1 MADAP
6 LKEIAKP
13 TIVFLRDT
21 IQGNQHLYRIK
32 ISPNRNVNRY
42 DIFTKK
48 EMKFNNLMANG
59 VKSVDFKSNIS
70 SQTSSKLLSY
80 YVVSNIP
87 LELEFS
93 INSNEKLALEL
104 IESSF
109 DLLNN
114 PSFSI
119 AKRRDWMIPKPFVL
133 TDAVILKQK
142 VKATP
147 ILEEDPKL
155 LLVKKSVSPSLNI
168 INDSQ

>member
-1 MADAP
+1 
-6 LKEIAKP
+6 
-13 TIVFLRDT
+13 
-21 IQGNQHLYRIK
+21 
-32 ISPNRNVNRY
+32 
-42 DIFTKK
+42 
-48 EMKFNNLMANG
+48 MANG